1 MSNTHELP
9 NIVLVHGAWADGSS
23 WNKVIEILQAEGFGT
38 VVASQLAL
46 RSFDDDVATV
56 VRDLD
61 LLDGPTILVGHSYGG
76 AVISQAGADRPD
88 IAGLVF
94 VAAYAPK
101 AGQSAFQINQEFGVE
116 LPSGADLIN
125 IGSDTT
131 PDFLIN
137 RARFHQDFCA
147 DLSAEQGA
155 VLAAV
160 QKPTSVLSLAG
171 AGNRVPA
178 WETHRAN
185 TWYQVSSDDAMIHP
199 DLERQLAAQITDD
212 ERIVELATGHA
223 SMVSKPAEI
232 ARIIQ
237 QAAHNR

>member
-1 MSNTHELP
+1 MTNAHELP
-9 NIVLVHGAWADGSS
+9 NVLLVHGAWADGSS
-23 WNKVIEILQAEGFGT
+23 WSKVIEILRAAGFGN
-38 VVASQLAL
+38 VVASQLGL

-56 VRDLD
+56 VRDLE

-76 AVISQAGADRPD
+76 AVISQAGADREQV
-88 IAGLVF
+88 AGLVF

-125 IGSDTT
+125 IGTADA
-131 PDFLIN
+131 PDFLVD

-147 DLSAEQGA
+147 DLTAAEGA

-171 AGNRVPA
+171 AGTRVPA
-178 WETHRAN
+178 WERLRAN
-185 TWYQVSSDDAMIHP
+185 TWYQVSSEDAMIHP
-199 DLERQLAAQITDD
+199 DLERQMAAQITDE
-212 ERIVELATGHA
+212 ERIITLPAGHA
-223 SMVSKPAEI
+223 SMVSQPAEI
-232 ARIIQ
+232 ADLIAR
-237 QAAHNR
+237 AARNR